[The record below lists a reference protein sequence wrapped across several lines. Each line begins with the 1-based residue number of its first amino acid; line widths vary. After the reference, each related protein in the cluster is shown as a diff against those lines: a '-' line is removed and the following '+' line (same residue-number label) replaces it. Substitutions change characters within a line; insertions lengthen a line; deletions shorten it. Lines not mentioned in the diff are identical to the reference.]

1 MEWFDA
7 LILGLVQGLTE
18 YLPVSS
24 SGHLEIFKQILG
36 VDLPDDQNLMFSVM
50 VHAATVLSTIVV
62 LRKLFFRL
70 CRSFFTV
77 RRDEDFQTVCK
88 ILLSCIPVGIVGVF
102 LKKQVEEIFGSGLLV
117 VGICLCVTAL
127 LLTFAYYSDFQR
139 VPPADAA
146 PGVGGLEP
154 AGAALEVARAP
165 PSPPASCCA
174 TAVPRSPP
182 SPSSW

>member
-139 VPPADAA
+139 GTGRLKPADAGRRIGWWDA
-146 PGVGGLEP
+146 LIIGV
-154 AGAALEVARAP
+154 AQAVARNP
-165 PSPPASCCA
+165 
-174 TAVPRSPP
+174 
-182 SPSSW
+182 

>member
-117 VGICLCVTAL
+117 VGICLCVT
-127 LLTFAYYSDFQR
+127 TSS
-139 VPPADAA
+139 AA
-146 PGVGGLEP
+146 PAGSSP
-154 AGAALEVARAP
+154 PTPGAASAGGTRLSSAWRRPWPCCRA
-165 PSPPASCCA
+165 
-174 TAVPRSPP
+174 
-182 SPSSW
+182 